1 MCRSAHPRNRAH
13 VAGVAPAAHR
23 GRICPHGTDHAESRL
38 PPEKTVGRRRIGAVA
53 VPPAASHTKQR
64 QARGFVL
71 AFAGDSEPA
80 VRRFSTEANARVREL
95 ASVAEANDET
105 SWDSIN
111 DVVQQEPVGADDEDT
126 LDLLAPSGIV
136 KGDLSRR
143 TSGCG
148 PSWPTPSGS
157 AMPPHD
163 GVDGPATIRR
173 MGLIPRFGLVQLAV
187 PGRLRTFRRPQPDIT
202 STGESP
208 GGPAT
213 APGSSTRAPRLLYTA
228 TGITADHVTAS
239 ATEAKQ
245 TPHVNLLSCVRH
257 GAEGP
262 VTADQL
268 VVMRP
273 ICCALMTASS

>member
-80 VRRFSTEANARVREL
+80 VRRLSTEANARVREL

-163 GVDGPATIRR
+163 GVDGPATVR
-173 MGLIPRFGLVQLAV
+173 GA
-187 PGRLRTFRRPQPDIT
+187 GR
-202 STGESP
+202 
-208 GGPAT
+208 
-213 APGSSTRAPRLLYTA
+213 
-228 TGITADHVTAS
+228 
-239 ATEAKQ
+239 
-245 TPHVNLLSCVRH
+245 
-257 GAEGP
+257 
-262 VTADQL
+262 
-268 VVMRP
+268 
-273 ICCALMTASS
+273 

>member
-80 VRRFSTEANARVREL
+80 VRRLSTEANARVREL

-136 KGDLSRR
+136 KGRPFAPDQRMRAILADAVRVGNATARRCRWTRDHSTAGSNTPIRPGSTCCSRAATHLS
-143 TSGCG
+143 S
-148 PSWPTPSGS
+148 TP
-157 AMPPHD
+157 
-163 GVDGPATIRR
+163 
-173 MGLIPRFGLVQLAV
+173 
-187 PGRLRTFRRPQPDIT
+187 PDIT
-202 STGESP
+202 SIGESP

-213 APGSSTRAPRLLYTA
+213 APGSSMRAPRLLYTA